1 LDNPKYGW
9 DFYHIS
15 SHENITFNHI
25 LDNPRF
31 SWNWYQVSKNPN
43 ITFKHYNKHPKL
55 PWDIEGLCRNPMRE
69 GKKAFIR
76 DFVKAEIQ
84 KNRELIMMRKIMEQK
99 KHINSD
105 VFNIIRE
112 YLV

>member
-1 LDNPKYGW
+1 
-9 DFYHIS
+9 
-15 SHENITFNHI
+15 
-25 LDNPRF
+25 
-31 SWNWYQVSKNPN
+31 
-43 ITFKHYNKHPKL
+43 
-55 PWDIEGLCRNPMRE
+55 MRE

-76 DFVKAEIQ
+76 GFVKAEIQ